1 MQAAKASADLAW
13 LMAAAG
19 MVTGASA
26 RNWAAYGHEVSLG
39 KALQP
44 VDQALLSDPQTSG
57 GLLVAC
63 APEAVDA
70 VLAIFE
76 KHGFAGA
83 ADIGEIVAPAAEG
96 VRLEVI

>member
-1 MQAAKASADLAW
+1 
-13 LMAAAG
+13 
-19 MVTGASA
+19 
-26 RNWAAYGHEVSLG
+26 
-39 KALQP
+39 
-44 VDQALLSDPQTSG
+44 
-57 GLLVAC
+57 
-63 APEAVDA
+63 